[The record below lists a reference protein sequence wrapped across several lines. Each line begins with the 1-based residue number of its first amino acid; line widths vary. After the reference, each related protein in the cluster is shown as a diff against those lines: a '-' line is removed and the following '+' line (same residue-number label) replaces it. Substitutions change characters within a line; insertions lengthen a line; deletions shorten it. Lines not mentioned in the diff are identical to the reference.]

1 MECLGVS
8 FGMEGGD
15 TFDLGGGFLVVMV
28 EIEVDDLEL
37 EVGVVIKLAWGCL
50 NGRLCFL

>member
-15 TFDLGGGFLVVMV
+15 TFDLGGGFSCGGGG
-28 EIEVDDLEL
+28 D
-37 EVGVVIKLAWGCL
+37 
-50 NGRLCFL
+50 

>member
-15 TFDLGGGFLVVMV
+15 ILDLGGGFLVVVV
-28 EIEVDDLEL
+28 EIEVDDLEQ
-37 EVGVVIKLAWGCL
+37 EVGVVIKLAWDCL
-50 NGRLCFL
+50 NGRLRFL